1 MAAPQIHGLS
11 LLPLQAQ
18 KAVCWLL
25 ILLAGM
31 MAAGRLASV
40 TQLYDPTLFRA
51 ADEVNSKRAWITKR
65 PTPVVTL
72 SSNDR
77 SRWLT
82 VRSLLEN
89 GTYVIGTRDKN
100 IFHASAASL
109 LGITQPG
116 INQPFAIPALL
127 LAGKQARIA
136 SDKGLLFEDGWNSID
151 RVLKPDTLEFYSSKP
166 PLFPTM
172 LAGWTWT
179 LEKITGWTLREQPA
193 AVIRTTLFFLNIVP
207 FVIYLGLLSS
217 IIFQLTES
225 GWVRIILVAA
235 AAFGSLVTPFLI
247 TLNNHT
253 PVVFLVTLALWC
265 LLKNRSPGVGAACLC
280 GAACG
285 LAFTMELPS
294 LAFLGAILVL
304 WLDRRRPIT
313 FGVFLA
319 SASVFIGALIFLNY
333 VSIGSF
339 LPAYSEFGGPWYDYE
354 GSSWHPYDNYGNLKR
369 NIDFARRN
377 MGQTRGEYTFHLLLG
392 HHGLFSL
399 TPIFL
404 LSLWGGI
411 VWLIGANN
419 KSTNG
424 ATKSDNMQVIPKLA
438 LTSLGLTLI
447 LTGFYLYKSDNY
459 GGMSCAPRWLM
470 WLTPFLLVCAIPA
483 LEKLEG
489 SRRGRWLAVFFLS
502 VGIFSASWPAWTPWK
517 LPWIYDLIVW
527 LGWRG
532 YF

>member
-1 MAAPQIHGLS
+1 MAATEPDGLTQ
-11 LLPLQAQ
+11 LPIQAQ

-31 MAAGRLASV
+31 MATGRLASV

-51 ADEVNSKRAWITKR
+51 ADEVNSKRAWITKK

-100 IFHASAASL
+100 AFAASAVSL
-109 LGITQPG
+109 VG
-116 INQPFAIPALL
+116 INQPGIDQSFAIPALL

-166 PLFPTM
+166 PLFPTL
-172 LAGWTWT
+172 LAGWTWA
-179 LEKITGWTLREQPA
+179 LGKITGWTLKEEPA
-193 AVIRTTLFFLNIVP
+193 AVIRTTLFFLNIIP
-207 FVIYLGLLSS
+207 FMLYLGFLAS
-217 IIFQLTES
+217 IIFRLTDS
-225 GWVRIILVAA
+225 GWVRIVLVAA

-253 PVVFLVTLALWC
+253 PVVFLVTFALWA
-265 LLKNRSPGVGAACLC
+265 LLSNRSPGWETACLS

-304 WLDRRRPIT
+304 WLDRRQPIT
-313 FGVFLA
+313 LAIFLA
-319 SASVFIGALIFLNY
+319 SASVFIGSLVLLNY

-354 GSSWHPYDNYGNLKR
+354 GSSWHPYDNFGNLKR

-377 MGQTRGEYTFHLLLG
+377 MGQTRAEYTFHLLLG

-399 TPIFL
+399 TPIFV
-404 LSLWGGI
+404 LSLWGGLI
-411 VWLIGANN
+411 WLFGS
-419 KSTNG
+419 KNG
-424 ATKSDNMQVIPKLA
+424 NATTGETPVTPKLA
-438 LTSLGLTLI
+438 LTSLGLTGILI
-447 LTGFYLYKSDNY
+447 GFYLYKSDNY

-470 WLTPFLLVCAIPA
+470 WLTPFLLLSAIPA
-483 LEKLEG
+483 LEKLKD
-489 SRRGRWLAVFFLS
+489 SRPGRAVALFLLS

>member
-1 MAAPQIHGLS
+1 MAASETEGLS
-11 LLPLQAQ
+11 LLPVQAQ

-25 ILLAGM
+25 ILLAGI

-89 GTYVIGTRDKN
+89 GTYVIGTRDKDA
-100 IFHASAASL
+100 FHASAAAIF
-109 LGITQPG
+109 GITQPG
-116 INQPFAIPALL
+116 IDQPFAIPAML

-166 PLFPTM
+166 PLFPTL
-172 LAGWTWT
+172 LAGWTWM
-179 LEKITGWTLREQPA
+179 LEKITGWTLKEQPA
-193 AVIRTTLFFLNIVP
+193 AVIRTTLFFLNIFP
-207 FVIYLGLLSS
+207 FMLYLALLTS
-217 IIFQLTES
+217 IIFRLTES
-225 GWVRIILVAA
+225 GWVRIVLVAA

-253 PVVFLVTLALWC
+253 PVVFLVTLALWA
-265 LLKNRSPGVGAACLC
+265 LLSRKSPGVGTACLS

-294 LAFLGAILVL
+294 LAFLGAILVV
-304 WLDRRRPIT
+304 WLDWRRPIT
-313 FGVFLA
+313 LAVFLA
-319 SASVFIGALIFLNY
+319 SASVFMVSLVLLNY

-354 GSSWHPYDNYGNLKR
+354 GSSWHPFDNFGNLKR

-399 TPIFL
+399 TPIFV
-404 LSLWGGI
+404 LSLWGGLA
-411 VWLIGANN
+411 WLLQKNA
-419 KSTNG
+419 KALPLEESPVT
-424 ATKSDNMQVIPKLA
+424 PKLA
-438 LTSLGLTLI
+438 LTSLGLTVI
-447 LTGFYLYKSDNY
+447 LVGFYLYKSDNY

-470 WLTPFLLVCAIPA
+470 WLTPLLLLCAIPA
-483 LEKLEG
+483 LEKLKN
-489 SRRGRWLAVFFLS
+489 SRRGRALALFLLS

>member
-1 MAAPQIHGLS
+1 MAAPQTDGLS
-11 LLPLQAQ
+11 LLPVQAQ

-65 PTPVVTL
+65 PSPVFTL

-100 IFHASAASL
+100 AFHASAAAL
-109 LGITQPG
+109 IGITQPG

-127 LAGKQARIA
+127 LAGKQTRIA

-172 LAGWTWT
+172 LAGWTWM
-179 LEKITGWTLREQPA
+179 LEKVTGWTLKEQPA
-193 AVIRTTLFFLNIVP
+193 AVIRTTLFFLNILP
-207 FVIYLGLLSS
+207 FIIYLGLLAS
-217 IIFQLTES
+217 IIFRLTES
-225 GWVRIILVAA
+225 GWVRIVLVAA

-253 PVVFLVTLALWC
+253 PVVFLVTLTLWAMVN
-265 LLKNRSPGVGAACLC
+265 NRSPGLGMTVIC

-285 LAFTMELPS
+285 LSFTMELPS

-304 WLDRRRPIT
+304 WLDWRKPIT
-313 FGVFLA
+313 IGLFLG
-319 SASVFIGALIFLNY
+319 SASLFIGALILLNY

-354 GSSWHPYDNYGNLKR
+354 GSSWHPYDNFGNLKR

-377 MGQTRGEYTFHLLLG
+377 MGQTRGEYTFHLLVG

-399 TPIFL
+399 TPIFV

-411 VWLIGANN
+411 VWLLGAKTETTTIAENQP
-419 KSTNG
+419 TR
-424 ATKSDNMQVIPKLA
+424 KLA
-438 LTSLGLTLI
+438 LTSLGLTVI
-447 LTGFYLYKSDNY
+447 LVGFYLYKSDNY

-470 WLTPFLLVCAIPA
+470 WLTPFLLLCAIPA
-483 LEKLEG
+483 LEKLEK
-489 SRRGRWLAVFFLS
+489 SRRNRAFVLFLLLIG
-502 VGIFSASWPAWTPWK
+502 VFSASWPAWTPWK